1 MPNFNVRVYG
11 ILIENNSILVSDEVI
26 KGRLITKFVGGG
38 LEFGEGTK
46 DCLIREFKEELNVL
60 IAVEEHVYT
69 TDFFVE
75 SAFSKDSQVISIY
88 YKVKLL
94 EELNFEKK
102 MEENQSL
109 RWIKL
114 SDISEDDFT
123 LVIDKYIGK
132 ILSRN

>member
-11 ILIENNSILVSDEVI
+11 ILIENDCVLVSDEII
-26 KGRLITKFVGGG
+26 KGKLITKFVGGG

-46 DCLIREFKEELNVL
+46 ACLIREFKEELNVL
-60 IAVEEHVYT
+60 IKVEEHVYT

-75 SAFSKDSQVISIY
+75 SAFGKDSQVISIY

-94 EELNFEKK
+94 EELNLEKK
-102 MEENQSL
+102 MDENQTL

-114 SDISEDDFT
+114 SEISENDFT
-123 LVIDKYIGK
+123 LVIDKYVVK
-132 ILSRN
+132 FLSKN